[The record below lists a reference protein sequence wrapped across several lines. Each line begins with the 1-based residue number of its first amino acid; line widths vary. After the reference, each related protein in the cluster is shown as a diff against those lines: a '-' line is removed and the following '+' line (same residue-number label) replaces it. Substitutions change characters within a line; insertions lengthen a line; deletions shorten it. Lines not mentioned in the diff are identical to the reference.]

1 MLINLGNGT
10 LLPSLEN
17 DFFFFLIETVV
28 TLWLLLDVQARQNK
42 ELPGYDLLHMK
53 NDNQGTS

>member
-1 MLINLGNGT
+1 MI
-10 LLPSLEN
+10 
-17 DFFFFLIETVV
+17 FFFLIETVV